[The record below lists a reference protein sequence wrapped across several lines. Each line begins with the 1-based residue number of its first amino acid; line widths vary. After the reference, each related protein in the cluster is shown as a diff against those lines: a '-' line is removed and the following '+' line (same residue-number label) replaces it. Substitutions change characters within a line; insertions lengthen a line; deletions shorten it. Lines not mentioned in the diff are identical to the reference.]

1 MKRGTLIN
9 VVAFSLMLVGAAFAA
24 WYGFQSPSSYKDAA
38 GVAVSSLSIIFG
50 LTAAISSLL
59 HVKLQS
65 PSSLS
70 NDPENAKKMGEHLS
84 FDDDRTLL
92 RQGALHV
99 TALVSIMTGLAY
111 LVAIKEAPCA
121 LFTRIVTAGFAF
133 GTTISLLST
142 LFLPRLF
149 AALIKRNTYTQTK
162 RDLD

>member
-9 VVAFSLMLVGAAFAA
+9 VVAFSLILAGAAFAA
-24 WYGFQSPSSYKDAA
+24 CYGFKSPSSYKDAA
-38 GVAVSSLSIIFG
+38 GVAVSALSIIFG

-59 HVKLQS
+59 HLKLHS

-70 NDPENAKKMGEHLS
+70 NDPENAKKIGKQLG

-99 TALVSIMTGLAY
+99 TALISIMTGLAY

-121 LFTRIVTAGFAF
+121 LFTRIVAASFAF
-133 GTTISLLST
+133 GTTISLLSS

-149 AALIKRNTYTQTK
+149 AALIKRNAYIQTRK
-162 RDLD
+162 GLD